1 MKNEGKKI
9 LAALDG
15 SRASL
20 DVVSYLSS
28 VLPRSGAR
36 VVLFSVRA
44 PMPESFWDFQET
56 RETDPLDV
64 WAARRKKSLNDFMEK
79 SRRFFCEKGFDEKD
93 ITIKIAD
100 RTVGIARDII
110 LESRRGYDALAAG
123 RVGMNP
129 ITRVV
134 IGSVA
139 NKLVDG
145 VGHIPLWI
153 VTQAVRSNK
162 FLLALDSSKCAMKC
176 VDHAGKMLADTDA
189 EFTLFHVLRDYD
201 FKLLENEENIVTEM
215 ENSRWF
221 KITDEELG
229 KARQRMHD
237 VMLEAKERLEGFG
250 VSSGRIT
257 TKVLSGMATRGGSIS
272 AQALLG
278 GYGTIIIGRRGLSE
292 IGEFNMGRVCHKVV
306 QLANETA
313 VWVVA

>member
-1 MKNEGKKI
+1 MKSESKKV

-20 DVVSYLSS
+20 DVVSYLSN
-28 VLPRSGAR
+28 VLPRSGVQ

-44 PMPESFWDFQET
+44 PKPESFWDFEDAP
-56 RETDPLDV
+56 EKDPLDI
-64 WAARRKKSLNDFMEK
+64 WAARRKKTLYEFMEK
-79 SRRFFCEKGFDEKD
+79 SRGIFVERGFDPND
-93 ITIKIAD
+93 ITMKVAD

-145 VGHIPLWI
+145 ATHIPLWL
-153 VTQAVRSNK
+153 VTQAMKNGK
-162 FLLALDSSKCAMKC
+162 FLVALDSSKGAMKC
-176 VDHAGKMLADTDA
+176 VEHAGKMLADTDA

-201 FKLLENEENIVTEM
+201 FRLSENEDDLVTDM
-215 ENSRWF
+215 EKSRWF

-229 KARQRMHD
+229 KARKKMHD
-237 VMLEAKERLEGFG
+237 TMLEAKDRLVQLG
-250 VSSGRIT
+250 VSAGRIN
-257 TKVLSGMATRGGSIS
+257 TKVLSGMATRGGSIA

-278 GYGTIIIGRRGLSE
+278 GYGTIMIGRRGLSE
-292 IGEFNMGRVCHKVV
+292 VGEFNMGRVCHKVV

-313 VWVVA
+313 VWVVS